1 MKINLAHLWH
11 SARGFLVAS
20 YRKRGGVWHIQILR
34 QGYPALTKT
43 FKAKMDG
50 DRWVRGVER
59 GLDLCQGKLEEMEV

>member
-1 MKINLAHLWH
+1 M
-11 SARGFLVAS
+11 AS